1 VQFDRPRTP
10 SDHIRAIIAVSGN
23 ANACTGA
30 RGLADAQAMAQI
42 AADVCSVSP
51 DDVLVMSTGVIGEFL
66 PMERIAAGARAA
78 ATQLGTDEDAFLKA
92 ARGITTTDKSHKIA
106 ARLVDTSG
114 AERAAITGMAKGAG
128 MIGPR
133 MATMLSLILTDARL
147 TPRDAQSALASAV
160 QQSFNCISVEGHMS
174 TNDTVLLL
182 ASGNANVAPLA
193 GAALEAFGAGLTDV
207 CIELARMIADD
218 GEGATH
224 LITVEVRGCR
234 SRDDARRIAQTIAD
248 SPLVKCAIHGGG
260 PNWGRVVSAVGY
272 AGVPLDPRRVCASI
286 NGVPMYRDGEPVP
299 FDARA
304 ASKSIRDNRETHI
317 LVECAEG
324 DASVR
329 FWTSDLTVEYVKFN
343 ADFRT

>member
-1 VQFDRPRTP
+1 
-10 SDHIRAIIAVSGN
+10 
-23 ANACTGA
+23 
-30 RGLADAQAMAQI
+30 MAQL
-42 AADVCSVSP
+42 AADVCDVSP
-51 DDVLVMSTGVIGEFL
+51 DDVLVLSTGVIGEYL
-66 PMERIAAGARAA
+66 PMDRIATGARAA
-78 ATQLGTDEDAFLKA
+78 AAQLGTDEDSFLKA

-106 ARLVDTSG
+106 DRQVDVG
-114 AERAAITGMAKGAG
+114 GRRNVAIVGMAKGAG

-133 MATMLSLILTDARL
+133 MATMLSLICTDAEL
-147 TPRDAQSALASAV
+147 TPQAAQQALASAV

-182 ASGNANVAPLA
+182 ASGAAGAHSGDGRAPLA
-193 GAALEAFGAGLTDV
+193 GGALEAFQTGLTEV
-207 CIELARMIADD
+207 CTELARMIADD

-234 SRDDARRIAQTIAD
+234 NRDDARRIAQTIGD

-260 PNWGRVVSAVGY
+260 PNWGRIVSAVGY
-272 AGVPLDPRRVCASI
+272 AGVPLDPQRVGVSI
-286 NGVPMYRDGEPVP
+286 NGVEMYRHGEPVP

-304 ASKSIRDNRETHI
+304 ASRSIRDQRETHI
-317 LVECAEG
+317 LVQCGEG
-324 DASVR
+324 HASVR